1 MSCFGCRRG
10 QRSKGHPPRP
20 PRPTLLTAKNPS
32 SEPNKRQYSVKNP
45 TLDHNSH
52 SYIKKRG
59 SNSSSPQALH
69 KNTMAPGLQVGV
81 PSHPLSPTP
90 GTLGLGHWKRI
101 SGGMVDSDRFS
112 TGGPHSVTSRRASRK
127 TVAGNE
133 SSTISNVV
141 YSLKRRS
148 GDELGAT
155 TSSKLLNSTHATLLD
170 WIRHQR
176 MSKLPPEG
184 SSYDKVLAWAQLFV
198 ERLYSFD
205 LAIEH
210 FAGDSY
216 LAAQLAYGYCA
227 ILLEVRLSFPSFFF
241 SFFLKKKV
249 LHFRGRF

>member
-1 MSCFGCRRG
+1 MSCFGCCRG
-10 QRSKGHPPRP
+10 QRSKGPTPLP
-20 PRPTLLTAKNPS
+20 PRPTLITAKNPS
-32 SEPNKRQYSVKNP
+32 STPIQRQTSVKTP
-45 TLDHNSH
+45 TLDHSSH
-52 SYIKKRG
+52 SPIRQRDTNS
-59 SNSSSPQALH
+59 SNSRALH
-69 KNTMAPGLQVGV
+69 TITMAPGLQVGA

-90 GTLGLGHWKRI
+90 GTLGLGHWKRV
-101 SGGMVDSDRFS
+101 SGGMMDFDSFS
-112 TGGPHSVTSRRASRK
+112 NGGPRSVASRRASRK

-133 SSTISNVV
+133 SSAISNVV

-198 ERLYSFD
+198 ERLHSFD
-205 LAIEH
+205 LAIEN

-227 ILLEVRLSFPSFFF
+227 ILLEVRF
-241 SFFLKKKV
+241 SFSILQFRH
-249 LHFRGRF
+249 HF

>member
-1 MSCFGCRRG
+1 MSCFGCCRG
-10 QRSKGHPPRP
+10 QRSKGPAPRS
-20 PRPTLLTAKNPS
+20 PRLAVITADTPSSASNHTQTSVKVPTLGQSSHRPVIQRPNNPPS
-32 SEPNKRQYSVKNP
+32 P
-45 TLDHNSH
+45 
-52 SYIKKRG
+52 RG
-59 SNSSSPQALH
+59 LH
-69 KNTMAPGLQVGV
+69 TNTHTNTMAPGLHVGA

-90 GTLGLGHWKRI
+90 GTLGLGHWKRV
-101 SGGMVDSDRFS
+101 SGGVMDFDSFS
-112 TGGPHSVTSRRASRK
+112 NGAPRSVTSRRASRK
-127 TVAGNE
+127 TVAANE

-155 TSSKLLNSTHATLLD
+155 ASSKLLNATHATLLD

-198 ERLYSFD
+198 ERLHSFD

-227 ILLEVRLSFPSFFF
+227 ILLEVR
-241 SFFLKKKV
+241 FFLPCLTV
-249 LHFRGRF
+249 LSSLICTRYS